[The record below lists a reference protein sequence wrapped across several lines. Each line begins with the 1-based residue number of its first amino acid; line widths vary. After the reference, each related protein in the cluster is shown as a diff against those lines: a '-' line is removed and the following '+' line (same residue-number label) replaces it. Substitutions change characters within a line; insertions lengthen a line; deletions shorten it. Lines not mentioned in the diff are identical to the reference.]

1 MREFESPWM
10 QWTIFLLLLGAYT
23 CSWCPGLSFGPSGR
37 SIRPIFAEIW
47 QNCRIGLHHAPPF
60 LLFTDCIVSPFL
72 RLAFYI
78 IELRRSTFWSISE
91 LQRSSGLRVLYVNRC
106 NVAKVST
113 VICEPLPVLY
123 LARIARAY
131 AAATPACF
139 FLPPAMVSF
148 NAL

>member
-10 QWTIFLLLLGAYT
+10 QWLFLPFFCIPWPSPG
-23 CSWCPGLSFGPSGR
+23 SGLSFGPSGR

-91 LQRSSGLRVLYVNRC
+91 LQRSSDLRVLYVNSC
-106 NVAKVST
+106 NVAKVSN
-113 VICEPLPVLY
+113 IY
-123 LARIARAY
+123 LWALTHLIARTARAY

-139 FLPPAMVSF
+139 FLPPAMASF
-148 NAL
+148 NVL